1 MPGSGREEEKW
12 RKKGR
17 REEMVGKNGSKR
29 WKDCLSFLPTHSSV
43 TGYQKKKNMLASYP
57 GYVKVSVEATHIV
70 AYKLAHERCD
80 EIVDP

>member
-43 TGYQKKKNMLASYP
+43 TGHHKKKSTIGIRRDMRILTPSGFQRIN
-57 GYVKVSVEATHIV
+57 VESALH
-70 AYKLAHERCD
+70 YC
-80 EIVDP
+80 